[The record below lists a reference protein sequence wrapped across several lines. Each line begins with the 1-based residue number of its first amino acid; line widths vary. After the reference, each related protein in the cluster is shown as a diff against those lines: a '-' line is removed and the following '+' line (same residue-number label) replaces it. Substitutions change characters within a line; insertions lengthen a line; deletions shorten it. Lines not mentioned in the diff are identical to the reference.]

1 MTKLRKKTVSLF
13 IVMTLIL
20 AMPGINLAQRPSR
33 KVRQA
38 QKKAEK
44 VEIQQKKAYEQ
55 ARKKE
60 IKRRFNM
67 QTPETKERMKQ
78 TRREAREYNKSQKD
92 SFFERLFRKKK
103 HKKMKRKKPGR
114 R

>member
-1 MTKLRKKTVSLF
+1 MTKLRKNTVSLF
-13 IVMTLIL
+13 MLMTLVL
-20 AMPGINLAQRPSR
+20 AMPGITQAQRPSR

-38 QKKAEK
+38 QKNAEK
-44 VEIQQKKAYEQ
+44 VKIQQKKAYEQ
-55 ARKKE
+55 ARNKE

-78 TRREAREYNKSQKD
+78 THKEARKYNKSQKD

-103 HKKMKRKKPGR
+103 HKKMKRKKPR
-114 R
+114 RR